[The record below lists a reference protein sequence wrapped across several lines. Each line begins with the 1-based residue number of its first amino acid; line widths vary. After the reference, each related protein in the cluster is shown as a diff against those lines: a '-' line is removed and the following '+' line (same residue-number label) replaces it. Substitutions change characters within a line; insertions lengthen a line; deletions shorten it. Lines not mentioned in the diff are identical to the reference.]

1 MRDIILVDDEEWA
14 LQDMKELIAPHAGY
28 RVTGAYVDSRKALD
42 AIIREKPDVVFSDLH
57 MDGLS
62 GRELIN
68 EIHACCPKTLMVII
82 SAYSDF
88 DVARE
93 ALSRN
98 VVDYLLKPLT
108 QESVDSLFERLNGIL
123 LPESAEA
130 PQSPE
135 NAGAPERTAAFP
147 HCRVV
152 SWPAEPENR
161 ERTLSSL
168 RSAFPDGSITV
179 FRDENGYT
187 ALLSTP
193 EPVRAG
199 ALSRAHVGASREW
212 KDFSDFDDMR
222 REAFV
227 SRIACFPYQDNA
239 LVGSVQSYIA
249 LHYRNNITMDG
260 LAARF
265 YISKNHLSNVFN
277 ASCSTTVISFL
288 THIRVAMAAHLLS
301 STELSIQQVAVDVGY
316 SDSGYFSRVFK
327 KRRSMSP
334 EAYRTKV
341 TGARA
346 PLSE

>member
-14 LQDMKELIAPHAGY
+14 LQDIKELISPHAGY
-28 RVTGAYVDSRKALD
+28 RVTGAYADSRQALE
-42 AIIREKPDVVFSDLH
+42 AIIREKPAVVFSDLH

-68 EIHACCPKTLMVII
+68 EIHARCPKTLMVII

-108 QESVDSLFERLNGIL
+108 QESVDSLFRRLDGML
-123 LPESAEA
+123 LPESADA
-130 PQSPE
+130 PQMAEES
-135 NAGAPERTAAFP
+135 AAAERQAAFP

-152 SWPAEPENR
+152 SWPADPKGK
-161 ERTLSSL
+161 ERTLSAL
-168 RSAFPDGSITV
+168 RSAFPDGSMKV
-179 FRDENGYT
+179 LRDEYGYT

-193 EPVRAG
+193 EPALAG
-199 ALSRAHVGASREW
+199 AFSRARVGASRERR
-212 KDFSDFDDMR
+212 DFSDYDDMR

-227 SRIACFPYQDNA
+227 SRIAGFSYQDNA

-249 LHYRNNITMDG
+249 LHYQSNITMDA
-260 LAARF
+260 LASRF
-265 YISKNHLSNVFN
+265 YLSKNHLSNVFN

-288 THIRVAMAAHLLS
+288 THVRVAMAAHLLS
-301 STELSIQQVAVDVGY
+301 STELSIQQVAVEVGY

-327 KRRSMSP
+327 KLRSMSP

-341 TGARA
+341 SGARA